1 LIPHMF
7 NLRRY
12 SGMGIKVVKIEPSMV
27 LTPAALDG
35 TD

>member
-1 LIPHMF
+1 MF

-12 SGMGIKVVKIEPSMV
+12 AGMGIKV
-27 LTPAALDG
+27 LTIDQENVNNPKALDG

>member
-1 LIPHMF
+1 MF

-12 SGMGIKVVKIEPSMV
+12 SGMGIKVLKIESSMV
-27 LTPAALDG
+27 ETPAALDG